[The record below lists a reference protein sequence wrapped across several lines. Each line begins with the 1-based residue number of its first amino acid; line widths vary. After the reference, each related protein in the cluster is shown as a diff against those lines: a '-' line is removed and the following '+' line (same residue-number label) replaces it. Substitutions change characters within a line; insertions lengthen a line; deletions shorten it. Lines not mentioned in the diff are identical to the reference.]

1 MMAQQHNF
9 NGGKQMDKNTILN
22 YVTETPGNTNRA
34 VLGSMLDSMGG
45 SGTTQ
50 SQIVVKLLE
59 QVDNFGFS
67 TDKSFSEVVEF
78 INNGIYNI
86 ILVPEAYSTAAGKVF
101 ILSTINT
108 GDSAT
113 GGVGRLVFAS
123 IDATGSAVS
132 VSSLAWLPSNSNMVS
147 GQTLYIS

>member
-1 MMAQQHNF
+1 
-9 NGGKQMDKNTILN
+9 MDKNDILN

-34 VLGSMLDSMGG
+34 VLSGMLDSMSGG
-45 SGTTQ
+45 GAAQ

-59 QVDNFGFS
+59 QVDNYGFS

-101 ILSTINT
+101 ILSTINPE
-108 GDSAT
+108 SFET
-113 GGVGRLVFAS
+113 GGVGRLVFSS
-123 IDATGSAVS
+123 IDATGSSTSIA
-132 VSSLAWLPSNSNMVS
+132 SLVWLPSNSNVVS
-147 GQTLYIS
+147 GQIKYIS